1 MSGVSYA
8 EYDRYNSGNPYSA
21 GKAGGEEFAVAYQNT
36 YKVTDNCNLMQ
47 KSECHAAKIELFEWM
62 PLIVLF
68 LQMPIVVTH
77 TMNVF
82 GERQNPEKFIPGVLS
97 AVMNGQQV
105 GFKIFMPPGG
115 KKNVYNKKPE
125 SDGG

>member
-1 MSGVSYA
+1 M
-8 EYDRYNSGNPYSA
+8 
-21 GKAGGEEFAVAYQNT
+21 
-36 YKVTDNCNLMQ
+36 
-47 KSECHAAKIELFEWM
+47 
-62 PLIVLF
+62 LF

-105 GFKIFMPPGG
+105 GYLQAKLRLR
-115 KKNVYNKKPE
+115 E
-125 SDGG
+125 S

>member
-1 MSGVSYA
+1 M
-8 EYDRYNSGNPYSA
+8 
-21 GKAGGEEFAVAYQNT
+21 
-36 YKVTDNCNLMQ
+36 C
-47 KSECHAAKIELFEWM
+47 W
-62 PLIVLF
+62 

-105 GFKIFMPPGG
+105 GARLLELSTGLREI
-115 KKNVYNKKPE
+115 
-125 SDGG
+125 SQ

>member
-1 MSGVSYA
+1 MFIYRDITS
-8 EYDRYNSGNPYSA
+8 
-21 GKAGGEEFAVAYQNT
+21 T
-36 YKVTDNCNLMQ
+36 T
-47 KSECHAAKIELFEWM
+47 
-62 PLIVLF
+62 LILVVCW

-105 GFKIFMPPGG
+105 GARILELATGLR
-115 KKNVYNKKPE
+115 E
-125 SDGG
+125 ILQ

>member
-1 MSGVSYA
+1 MFICREMSSPPILV
-8 EYDRYNSGNPYSA
+8 
-21 GKAGGEEFAVAYQNT
+21 V
-36 YKVTDNCNLMQ
+36 C
-47 KSECHAAKIELFEWM
+47 W
-62 PLIVLF
+62 

-105 GFKIFMPPGG
+105 GARILELATGLR
-115 KKNVYNKKPE
+115 E
-125 SDGG
+125 ISQ

>member
-1 MSGVSYA
+1 MFIHREMSS
-8 EYDRYNSGNPYSA
+8 P
-21 GKAGGEEFAVAYQNT
+21 
-36 YKVTDNCNLMQ
+36 
-47 KSECHAAKIELFEWM
+47 
-62 PLIVLF
+62 PLLVVCW

-105 GFKIFMPPGG
+105 GARILELAPGLR
-115 KKNVYNKKPE
+115 E
-125 SDGG
+125 ISQ

>member
-1 MSGVSYA
+1 MFIYRDITS
-8 EYDRYNSGNPYSA
+8 
-21 GKAGGEEFAVAYQNT
+21 T
-36 YKVTDNCNLMQ
+36 T
-47 KSECHAAKIELFEWM
+47 
-62 PLIVLF
+62 LILVVCW

-105 GFKIFMPPGG
+105 GARILELATGLR
-115 KKNVYNKKPE
+115 E
-125 SDGG
+125 ISQ

>member
-36 YKVTDNCNLMQ
+36 YKVTDNCNSMQ

-62 PLIVLF
+62 PLIVLL

-105 GFKIFMPPGG
+105 GFKKCIYAARG
-115 KKNVYNKKPE
+115 KEKCLQQKARIRW
-125 SDGG
+125 

>member
-1 MSGVSYA
+1 MFIYRDITS
-8 EYDRYNSGNPYSA
+8 
-21 GKAGGEEFAVAYQNT
+21 T
-36 YKVTDNCNLMQ
+36 T
-47 KSECHAAKIELFEWM
+47 
-62 PLIVLF
+62 LILVVCW

-105 GFKIFMPPGG
+105 GARILELATGLR
-115 KKNVYNKKPE
+115 E
-125 SDGG
+125 ISQIA

>member
-1 MSGVSYA
+1 M
-8 EYDRYNSGNPYSA
+8 
-21 GKAGGEEFAVAYQNT
+21 
-36 YKVTDNCNLMQ
+36 
-47 KSECHAAKIELFEWM
+47 
-62 PLIVLF
+62 LF

-105 GFKIFMPPGG
+105 GFKLFMPGDI
-115 KKNVYNKKPE
+115 KCLQQKARIRWYLQAKLRLRE
-125 SDGG
+125 S